1 MSKDKII
8 VDFVRVEHILIAK
21 ITNTPDE
28 LRGGGEIIRSADYTI
43 YSRNFPEIFECAL
56 YLHGSEAKRDNKVV
70 LFEYSSAACAERAMD
85 NFISLIEDYNSMF
98 EIAALPAKSALDIE
112 YYKGA
117 ENDSAQKTEK
127 IKYRKAAT

>member
-8 VDFVRVEHILIAK
+8 VDFVMVEHILIAK
-21 ITNTPDE
+21 IINTPDE
-28 LRGGGEIIRSADYTI
+28 LRGGWEIIRSADYAI